1 MEKAVL
7 AAANNDDLQVQ
18 KFKRWRRCSLIH
30 RMKVLYSCWSICF
43 CAGTF

>member
-7 AAANNDDLQVQ
+7 AAVNNDDLQVQ
-18 KFKRWRRCSLIH
+18 KMKEVPTDPW
-30 RMKVLYSCWSICF
+30 MKVLYSCWSICL